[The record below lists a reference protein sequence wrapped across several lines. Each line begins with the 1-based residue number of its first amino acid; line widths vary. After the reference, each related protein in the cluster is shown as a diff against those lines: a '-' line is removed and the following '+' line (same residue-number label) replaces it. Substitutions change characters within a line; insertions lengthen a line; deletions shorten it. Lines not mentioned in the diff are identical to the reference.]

1 MRRTDVGD
9 ERVARRAADA
19 LADRSMKRAA
29 TSQDTDE
36 AGEDGLG
43 EFREAIAEGREQLSL
58 AESVAQRTGKDL
70 RDRGRRLR
78 HALDDPDGQC
88 GRAEADN
95 QIDR

>member
-43 EFREAIAEGREQLSL
+43 EFREAIAEGREQLLDSQ
-58 AESVAQRTGKDL
+58 SKCDTGYV
-70 RDRGRRLR
+70 RGRHGTEIQPP
-78 HALDDPDGQC
+78 HA
-88 GRAEADN
+88 
-95 QIDR
+95 